1 MTIIEL
7 ETAVARRRGEH
18 LDRLSDDEYQEA
30 LARALGLVEATAD
43 GVDAPH
49 SFAYFDDLGELVER
63 RGALSA
69 LRIA

>member
-30 LARALGLVEATAD
+30 LARALGLATAD